1 MKIQVKA
8 GKYYDAAMSRKGS
21 RAAVETRWLTPDEL
35 ETWRT
40 LHLVMATLPGA
51 LGGQLQRDS
60 GLSFLEYYV
69 LAGLSDQPDH
79 TMRLSRLALLAN
91 SELSRLSHLMRR
103 LEQRGLVR
111 REPDATDGRFTNAIL
126 TPAGLA
132 AQVEAAPGHVA
143 QVRRS
148 VFDLLDDE
156 EQRVLRKAL
165 GKVVSQLN
173 GGC

>member
-1 MKIQVKA
+1 
-8 GKYYDAAMSRKGS
+8 MSRKGS

-111 REPDATDGRFTNAIL
+111 REPDPSDGRFTNAIL

-132 AQVEAAPGHVA
+132 ALVEAAPGHVA
-143 QVRRS
+143 QVRTS
-148 VFDLLDDE
+148 VFDVLDDG
-156 EQRVLRKAL
+156 EQQVLRKAL

-173 GGC
+173 DGC

>member
-1 MKIQVKA
+1 
-8 GKYYDAAMSRKGS
+8 MSRKGS
-21 RAAVETRWLTPDEL
+21 RAAVETRWLTRDEL

-111 REPDATDGRFTNAIL
+111 REPDPSDGRFTNAIL

-132 AQVEAAPGHVA
+132 VLVDAAPGHVA
-143 QVRRS
+143 QVRTS
-148 VFDLLDDE
+148 VFDVLDDE
-156 EQRVLRKAL
+156 ELRVLREAL
-165 GKVVSQLN
+165 GKVVRQLN
-173 GGC
+173 DGC